1 MSFSSGV
8 RHMRK
13 GTNQTRYYKKQI
25 ISNRITSIPVWWC
38 RLLVGEWYLK
48 RPRFNSLTS
57 PLQLRPQPH
66 PRLLQYVRQF
76 DSKSKNKYFIYPFLI
91 PADCT
96 WKYFSCTS
104 HSSRCKAEFRK
115 CSDGKSR
122 KYSMMIF
129 LLNFQLQIPFFPS
142 ADNEICASVAENPQ
156 NYLVP
161 HPTDC
166 TKFFSCQSL
175 GHNRGWIA
183 HLMDCPATTGFDTK
197 LRICNYI
204 KSLPRCS
211 NEGTVHLQLQYKP
224 HHRGLVTKLCV
235 LYPNSMPGIPL
246 HLSFKY
252 SELPQ

>member
-1 MSFSSGV
+1 MWDNLTQNL
-8 RHMRK
+8 R
-13 GTNQTRYYKKQI
+13 
-25 ISNRITSIPVWWC
+25 TSIWFT
-38 RLLVGEWYLK
+38 L
-48 RPRFNSLTS
+48 FSFQLTAHGS
-57 PLQLRPQPH
+57 ISHAPATVQDVKPSSESVPMGRA
-66 PRLLQYVRQF
+66 V
-76 DSKSKNKYFIYPFLI
+76 SI
-91 PADCT
+91 P
-96 WKYFSCTS
+96 WGF
-104 HSSRCKAEFRK
+104 
-115 CSDGKSR
+115 
-122 KYSMMIF
+122 F

-204 KSLPRCS
+204 KSLPRCN
-211 NEGTVHLQLQYKP
+211 NEGTVHLQLQCKP